1 MQALVYRLVERL
13 VGEEPLSRNRH
24 FHTFANPEGRL
35 ALRIARHLR
44 SVAEDL
50 AAATSPPELILLP
63 DKRMRLQVHLPAGT
77 RTTWLNRTEWRI
89 LQGMPG
95 VEAVPALR
103 QEP

>member
-44 SVAEDL
+44 SVADDL

-63 DKRMRLQVHLPAGT
+63 DKRMRLQVPLPAGT
-77 RTTWLNRTEWRI
+77 RTTWLNAAEWRI

-95 VEAVPALR
+95 MEGISALPR
-103 QEP
+103 GP